1 MAVSGSPVR
10 DLAMYARAGLFG
22 LGALFSLSMWASPA
36 LALAA
41 GAGLALTFGNPWP
54 DLTATLGARLLQVAV
69 VALGLGI
76 SLDSLVRAGSTGVGL
91 TVIFIVAV
99 FAAGIQ
105 LGRWMAVERDLSL
118 LVTAGTSICGGSAVA
133 ALGPAI
139 GASRESMSVALATVF
154 VLNAVALYIFPP
166 IGNLLDLSQH
176 QFGVWAAL
184 SIHDTSSVVGAA
196 ASYGQVALE
205 EATILKLA
213 RALWILP
220 LALVAPRLRRLHPA
234 DGARTEA
241 VVPWFIGF
249 FVLAAVARGLASPGA
264 IHWFDAGARAG
275 RTALVLTL
283 FLIGANLT
291 RDKLRAVG
299 MRPFLHGLVLWII
312 VGTATLATV
321 VFTVSR

>member
-1 MAVSGSPVR
+1 MHTTEQLNTAAV
-10 DLAMYARAGLFG
+10 ARAGLFG
-22 LGALFSLSMWASPA
+22 LGALFSLTTFATPA
-36 LALAA
+36 LALAG
-41 GAGLALTFGNPWP
+41 GALLALTLGNPFP
-54 DLTATLGARLLQVAV
+54 GLTDALGSRLLQVAV

-91 TVIFIVAV
+91 TIIVIAAV
-99 FAAGIQ
+99 FALGIQ

-166 IGNLLDLSQH
+166 IGHLLDLSQH

-196 ASYGQVALE
+196 SSYGPIALE

-220 LALVAPRLRRLHPA
+220 LALLAPRFRRVPPA
-234 DGARTEA
+234 DGSRVEP
-241 VVPWFIGF
+241 VLPWFIGF
-249 FVLAAVARGLASPGA
+249 FVLAVVARALASPDA
-264 IHWFDAGARAG
+264 MRWFDAGAKAG

-291 RDKLRAVG
+291 REKLRAVG

-312 VGTATLATV
+312 VGSATLAAV
-321 VFTVSR
+321 VFTVTR